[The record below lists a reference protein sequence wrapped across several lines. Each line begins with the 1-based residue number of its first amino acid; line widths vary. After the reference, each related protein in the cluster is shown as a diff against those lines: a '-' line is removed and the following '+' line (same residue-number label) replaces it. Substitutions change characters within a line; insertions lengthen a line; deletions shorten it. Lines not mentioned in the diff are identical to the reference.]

1 MSLGGATGFMQPGG
15 NSAPLDQ
22 STIPYLPYAQQ
33 GPYQAI
39 MSQMGNYGAGAGNF
53 YGGTSGGAM
62 GGFNPDL
69 YKRAPAA
76 APVIADIKSGS
87 GTRGGGSRD
96 RGEASGDYGAR
107 SFNYDPNSYT
117 GGLLRF
123 LLGEQT
129 PAPIVDT
136 SGFSS
141 VAEAEA
147 AQPGINSG
155 VISQPNPISG
165 YSLNPNSLLGTA
177 AGSNIGTISQ
187 PNPISGYSVGP
198 AAPAVSDGGFNPI
211 SGYSLAPA
219 PVAVAQPV
227 TYSPITS
234 NDIPSNDNYS
244 NDGYGGRGGGYGGGD
259 GGGGAATGGRD
270 GDASGGGDRGT
281 RGGFAKGGHV
291 SMQHLQGPN
300 PMGPDDG
307 YGALKSGEFV
317 INDKAVKKYG
327 IELMNAINSGK
338 ISKGKLRGLLEM

>member
-1 MSLGGATGFMQPGG
+1 MSLGGISDYLKTNNISTPE
-15 NSAPLDQ
+15 DQ
-22 STIPYLPYAQQ
+22 SSTPYLPYAQQ

-39 MSQMGNYGAGAGNF
+39 MSQMGNYGGSAGTGYQQGMGNVYGGAG
-53 YGGTSGGAM
+53 GGAM

-69 YKRAPAA
+69 YKRAAPA
-76 APVIADIKSGS
+76 APVVLPDMG
-87 GTRGGGSRD
+87 GGNRGGGSGGD
-96 RGEASGDYGAR
+96 RSGGQYGDSYGAK

-155 VISQPNPISG
+155 IISQPNPISG
-165 YSLNPNSLLGTA
+165 YSLNPNSLFGTA
-177 AGSNIGTISQ
+177 AGSNIGTIRQ
-187 PNPISGYSVGP
+187 PNPISGYSIG
-198 AAPAVSDGGFNPI
+198 
-211 SGYSLAPA
+211 PA
-219 PVAVAQPV
+219 PVAVAQPE

-244 NDGYGGRGGGYGGGD
+244 NEGYGRSGGRDGD

-281 RGGFAKGGHV
+281 RGGFAKGGQV
-291 SMQHLQGPN
+291 SMQHLKGPN
-300 PMGPDDG
+300 PAGPDQG

-317 INDKAVKKYG
+317 INDKAVAKYG
-327 IELMNAINSGK
+327 IDLMNAINSGK